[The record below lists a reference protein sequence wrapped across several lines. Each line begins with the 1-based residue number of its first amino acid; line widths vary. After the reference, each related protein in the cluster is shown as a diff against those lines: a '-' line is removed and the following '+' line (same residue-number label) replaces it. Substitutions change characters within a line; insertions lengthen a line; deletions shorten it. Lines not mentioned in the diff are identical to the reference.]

1 MRAIWKGA
9 VSFGLVSVPV
19 KLYAATESH
28 DVSFR
33 QVHAKDGGRIKY
45 QRVCSLDGEEVAY
58 ADIAKGYETE
68 DGEMVILTDDDMA
81 ELPSTSSREIAVE
94 KFVPRE
100 QIDPLLFEKSYYLE
114 PEGAGAKPYALLRQ
128 ALLDADRM
136 AVVTVALRQRTSIAV
151 LRVKDDVIVLQ
162 TMMWPDEIRTP
173 DFTVEP
179 GDVKAAEVK
188 MAHMLVETLAGDFDA
203 TEFEDDYAG
212 AVEALVK
219 SKIEGGEIKRT
230 ETSTKTSGE
239 VVDLLAALQKSV
251 AAAKTAR
258 GEDADEA
265 DDEAGE
271 EDGRQEGSRQEDR
284 REEGAGQEDRREED
298 RRQERSRPPKKASL
312 PRRLA
317 TLANVRRVSDPPA
330 APLQAQAPTAS
341 APPTWERAAAPTP
354 RRPRRRRGRARGSP
368 STSGTTCCTIP
379 SASRSVARTR
389 WRVAISAA
397 WSTSPCTITLAPS
410 GGSGESQACSVAMT
424 VRAGRNASAPPP
436 QPWPRITETV
446 GTVIVVR
453 VAMQR
458 AISPAMARSSAS
470 GDSSAPG
477 VSITVTSGRPSSSA
491 SRMPR
496 RASRSAPGPI
506 AWPGA
511 WRARSWPTTTHGW
524 SSMRVS
530 ATITVESRSP
540 SSVPR
545 SWMVPLG
552 AVGEEVAQPGPVRT
566 PGALDAVPRARA
578 GQRPRRAAGQPAGAG
593 CVDQHGEGEVDHR
606 GQVLGGDDAVDDA
619 GGGEVLRHLDAGTER
634 PAVERLVDLRAEEAD
649 QRAGLGDGHVPE
661 RAPRGVDA
669 AGRGVAQV
677 HEVGQAGGPVLHQ
690 RAGDL
695 GHPHEGGRA
704 LLHAGAAR
712 RGAGQ
717 QRQALGGGAAY
728 GCGDPV
734 GGGAADRAGEEAE
747 LVDHDRHRP
756 AADLAAAGEHGL
768 VGAGLGGRGLEHGAV
783 AGLDRRR
790 SIGSSHDVKVPGS
803 STRSSSSW
811 RASSA
816 SGRADASCAAASDP
830 GADLVGV
837 LVEQR
842 RRGVVAAR
850 DLGRPRRR
858 RTAAAGRAA

>member
-1 MRAIWKGA
+1 MSDVTAIVGSMRAIWKGA

-128 ALLDADRM
+128 ALIDADRM

-151 LRVKDDVIVLQ
+151 LRVKDDIIVLQ

-173 DFTVEP
+173 DFKVES
-179 GDVKAAEVK
+179 GDVKATEVK

-212 AVEALVK
+212 AVESLVK

-258 GEDADEA
+258 GEEA
-265 DDEAGE
+265 DDA
-271 EDGRQEGSRQEDR
+271 DD
-284 REEGAGQEDRREED
+284 
-298 RRQERSRPPKKASL
+298 RSRPRRRPPAKKAP
-312 PRRLA
+312 PR
-317 TLANVRRVSDPPA
+317 S
-330 APLQAQAPTAS
+330 
-341 APPTWERAAAPTP
+341 RAAKKAAAKKSTP
-354 RRPRRRRGRARGSP
+354 RRPPRRSRPRRPAEPPAEPRAAPSRGRPASARCGDRRTPRSERSSRPTSAATATARSRGGLAVDLGHHVLHDPVGEQVAGAHPLTRRPSPARGRRRRARSRSRPRAAAARARRARWRSRRGPAGTPAPLPRSPGRGSP
-368 STSGTTCCTIP
+368 T
-379 SASRSVARTR
+379 
-389 WRVAISAA
+389 
-397 WSTSPCTITLAPS
+397 
-410 GGSGESQACSVAMT
+410 
-424 VRAGRNASAPPP
+424 
-436 QPWPRITETV
+436 TV
-446 GTVIVVR
+446 GTVIVVS
-453 VAMQR
+453 VAMHR
-458 AISPAMARSSAS
+458 AISPAIARSSAS

-491 SRMPR
+491 SRIPR

-511 WRARSWPTTTHGW
+511 CRARSWPTTTHGW
-524 SSMRVS
+524 SSRRVS

-545 SWMVPLG
+545 SWSGAAG
-552 AVGEEVAQPGPVRT
+552 AVGEQVAQPDPVRT
-566 PGALDAVPRARA
+566 PGALDAVPGGVGRRPGCGARTGSAARA
-578 GQRPRRAAGQPAGAG
+578 GGVDEHGQR
-593 CVDQHGEGEVDHR
+593 EVDHR

-619 GGGEVLRHLDAGTER
+619 VGGEVLRHLDAR
-634 PAVERLVDLRAEEAD
+634 AERL
-649 QRAGLGDGHVPE
+649 
-661 RAPRGVDA
+661 
-669 AGRGVAQV
+669 GR
-677 HEVGQAGGPVLHQ
+677 
-690 RAGDL
+690 
-695 GHPHEGGRA
+695 
-704 LLHAGAAR
+704 
-712 RGAGQ
+712 
-717 QRQALGGGAAY
+717 
-728 GCGDPV
+728 
-734 GGGAADRAGEEAE
+734 
-747 LVDHDRHRP
+747 
-756 AADLAAAGEHGL
+756 
-768 VGAGLGGRGLEHGAV
+768 
-783 AGLDRRR
+783 
-790 SIGSSHDVKVPGS
+790 
-803 STRSSSSW
+803 
-811 RASSA
+811 
-816 SGRADASCAAASDP
+816 
-830 GADLVGV
+830 
-837 LVEQR
+837 
-842 RRGVVAAR
+842 
-850 DLGRPRRR
+850 
-858 RTAAAGRAA
+858 